1 MMFFL
6 QISTSSG
13 SKDKADMVIA
23 SASADT
29 NVRLIAVKELL
40 SSLFNDN
47 DLSSTDKV
55 RQSSLVKNSLIY
67 LEYQGI
73 NHVCSHSPYPRL

>member
-6 QISTSSG
+6 QISTSSS
-13 SKDKADMVIA
+13 SKDKTDMVIA
-23 SASADT
+23 SASADA

-40 SSLFNDN
+40 SSLLNDN

-55 RQSSLVKNSLIY
+55 RQPSLVKNSLIY
-67 LEYQGI
+67 LEY
-73 NHVCSHSPYPRL
+73 

>member
-1 MMFFL
+1 
-6 QISTSSG
+6 
-13 SKDKADMVIA
+13 MVIA
-23 SASADT
+23 SASADA

-40 SSLFNDN
+40 SSLLNDH